1 MVDMGEGRT
10 TTTVYCSVTHVR
22 GSPSS
27 ESIWPKG
34 PRRREQRREGLHG
47 RRLSTAHAQA
57 NPPLLR
63 LLALPKSIIGNLATT
78 KILQQSC

>member
-22 GSPSS
+22 GSPTLNQSGLKDRGGGSS
-27 ESIWPKG
+27 VVKAFTVAASP
-34 PRRREQRREGLHG
+34 
-47 RRLSTAHAQA
+47 AHAQA
-57 NPPLLR
+57 IPPLLR
-63 LLALPKSIIGNLATT
+63 LLALPKSIIGNLAMT